1 MWLVCGVVALA
12 LIVTGY
18 MIEHETA
25 KNTEYLVKEKA
36 RAVARAIAT
45 TPLVADAL
53 SHKLPEEGI
62 QRYADHIR

>member
-25 KNTEYLVKEKA
+25 KNTEYLECQKMNA
-36 RAVARAIAT
+36 
-45 TPLVADAL
+45 
-53 SHKLPEEGI
+53 
-62 QRYADHIR
+62 